1 MAKNGD
7 RRPHGCTA
15 DGILEPICIRADS
28 DFHNQS
34 TLGDIVA
41 SPEKHIIT
49 TGLDDNYLLPF
60 LVMAYSAKKHAKSD
74 FYLKVAFGKNLLSK
88 ENRIIISEVL
98 NFLQIEY
105 EFMQFELNLKLRKEK
120 WISTTSYLRLNLADT
135 ELENFLWLDCDL
147 ICLDGWDD
155 LFDDY
160 QLLRRKFAVCGAKDS
175 ISLSKISNQRQ
186 YKKNEAFMKMKNNYF
201 NAGVLLV
208 NPELWRVTQI
218 GLPWITLYENYQKY
232 GFQFADQCIL
242 NYTCDK
248 SFAHLDKHYN
258 VFASS
263 RNRFHPKRSTKILH
277 YAGGEK
283 PWTFEKNDFSIF
295 FSSIGRKRIHQYL
308 EYQSELVE
316 LVEQNNVDIGKYL
329 KRIQRNLKKKRTWW
343 DLWWK
348 LKWLI
353 KQKLFN

>member
-1 MAKNGD
+1 
-7 RRPHGCTA
+7 
-15 DGILEPICIRADS
+15 L
-28 DFHNQS
+28 
-34 TLGDIVA
+34 A
-41 SPEKHIIT
+41 SPEKHIVT

-60 LVMAYSAKKHAKSD
+60 LVMAHSAKKHSKNN
-74 FYLKVAFGKNLLSK
+74 FYLKIAFGKNLLSK
-88 ENRIIISEVL
+88 DNRIIISKVL
-98 NFLQIEY
+98 NILQIEY
-105 EFMQFELNLKLRKEK
+105 EFIQFEINLKLRKEK
-120 WISTTSYLRLNLADT
+120 WIATTSYLRLNLADT
-135 ELENFLWLDCDL
+135 EIENFLWLDCDL

-155 LFDDY
+155 LFEDY
-160 QLLRRKFAVCGAKDS
+160 DLLWRKFAVCAAKDS

-186 YKKNEAFMKMKNNYF
+186 YKKNEAFMKMKNDYF

-208 NPELWRVTQI
+208 NTKLWKDIQKR
-218 GLPWITLYENYQKY
+218 LPWTTLYENYQNY

-263 RNRFHPKRSTKILH
+263 RNKFHSKRGTKILH

-283 PWTFEKNDFSIF
+283 PWTYEKNDFSIF
-295 FSSIGRKRIHQYL
+295 FSSIGRKRIRHYL
-308 EYQSELVE
+308 EYQSELIE
-316 LVEQNNVDIGKYL
+316 LVERNDVNIGKYL
-329 KRIQRNLKKKRTWW
+329 ERIQRNLKKSRTWW